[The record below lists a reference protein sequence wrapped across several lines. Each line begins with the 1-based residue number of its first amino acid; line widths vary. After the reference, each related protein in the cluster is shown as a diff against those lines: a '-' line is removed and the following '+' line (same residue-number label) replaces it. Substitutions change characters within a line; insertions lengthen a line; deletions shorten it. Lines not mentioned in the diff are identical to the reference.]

1 MLRTSPRSALASV
14 LLVGLLAPAPPGAA
28 QAAPAAPP
36 AVPKVEFEHY
46 TLPNGL
52 DVILHVDRKLP
63 IVHVNQWF
71 HVGSKNERRGRTGF
85 AHLFEHMMF
94 QGSKNAPGEY
104 FAYADRAG
112 SNLSEGG
119 VNGTTSNDRTNYFI
133 TAPAGK
139 LEYLLWLESDR
150 LATLLDA
157 IDETKFRN
165 QVDVVRNERRQG
177 LENTPYGRW
186 HKLLLENLYP
196 AEHPYSWTVIGAHED
211 LAAASLDDVKEF
223 FRTYYSPN
231 NLSLVI
237 AGDFDPAE
245 ARRLVEKYFGSIPP
259 GPALDRPE
267 RARAHLQSEKVVD
280 AFDRV
285 PQERVYMAWP
295 IVESFHPDESSLDL
309 AALVLSDGLSS
320 RLQKLLVYDR
330 QLASDVSAFAWTMEL
345 AGQFVVIATARPGAS
360 LQEIESLV
368 TAEIA
373 RLAKE
378 GPTAEELQ
386 RAKTK
391 QRYNF
396 VTGLERVGGF
406 GGKSDLLNF
415 YNTFFGEPDMFAADV
430 ARYEGVSAASMK
442 GAVARWL
449 DTDERLLIRF
459 HPETSERSAAAEVDR
474 ATVPAIGDDRPFQA
488 PEVQTAKLANGMEI
502 LVVER
507 RELPKAAVTLVTR
520 AGATADAP
528 GKDGTAHLAMQ
539 VIDRGTAKLDALEL
553 EEELGDLGTSLQTFA
568 GREYSTLTL
577 DLLASSLPRAM
588 EVLAEVALRPQFPEA
603 EVARERQLQ
612 LDALAQ
618 ENRNANGLA
627 SRIRPM
633 LVFGPD
639 HPYGRPA
646 RGLPSTMAAITRD
659 DLVRYHSE
667 WWKPGS
673 SALVFVGD
681 VTLEQARKLAEQ
693 QFGSW
698 SGGAAA
704 AVPVPE
710 AKPAASGRIYLVD
723 RPDAAQTVVVQ
734 SLRGVDRKHADY
746 YALMLADA
754 VWGGGGFGNRLN
766 LNLREDKGYAYG
778 ASSFQLPYNHGAL
791 WAAQA
796 GVQTDKTKE
805 SVVEFLKELEGLH
818 GERPVSEQELA
829 DAKLNRIRGYSQQ
842 FETSSRIAFELATLW
857 QLGLPPSELERDPR
871 ETEATTLEAV
881 NAAARKYALP
891 DQSVL
896 LLVGDRAKI
905 EAGLRELD
913 AGEIVVLDVEGKPAG

>member
-1 MLRTSPRSALASV
+1 V
-14 LLVGLLAPAPPGAA
+14 
-28 QAAPAAPP
+28 

-46 TLPNGL
+46 ELPNGL

-94 QGSKNAPGEY
+94 QGSKHASEEY
-104 FAYADRAG
+104 FVYAERAG
-112 SNLSEGG
+112 ANLQEGG

-157 IDETKFRN
+157 VDEAKFRN

-196 AEHPYSWTVIGAHED
+196 AEHPYSWTVIGSHED
-211 LAAASLDDVKEF
+211 LAASSLEDVKDF

-245 ARRLVEKYFGSIPP
+245 ARRLVEKYFGPIPP

-267 RARAHLQSEKVVD
+267 RARAHLASEKVVD

-285 PQERVYMAWP
+285 PQERVYMVWP
-295 IVESFHPDESSLDL
+295 IPEAFHPDEAPLDL
-309 AALVLSDGLSS
+309 AALVLADGLSS
-320 RLQKLLVYDR
+320 RLQKVLVYDR
-330 QLASDVSAFAWTMEL
+330 QLASNVQAFAWTMEL
-345 AGQFVVIATARPGAS
+345 GGQFLVIATARPGVK
-360 LQEIESLV
+360 LEQVEEVV
-368 TAEIA
+368 TAEVA

-386 RAKTK
+386 RAKVK
-391 QRYNF
+391 QQHNF
-396 VTGLERVGGF
+396 VSGLERVGGF

-415 YNTFFGEPDMFAADV
+415 YNTFFGNPGMFAADV
-430 ARYEGVSAASMK
+430 ERYQ
-442 GAVARWL
+442 AVTAPAVRSVVGRWL
-449 DTDERLLIRF
+449 DTGERLLIRF
-459 HPETSERSAAAEVDR
+459 HPETSQRAEVEPVDR
-474 ATVPAIGDDRPFQA
+474 AAEPALGEDRPFRA
-488 PEVQTAKLANGMEI
+488 PEVQTTTLANGMQL

-507 RELPKAAVTLVTR
+507 HELPKVAVTLVTR
-520 AGATADAP
+520 AGAAADPA
-528 GKDGTAHLAMQ
+528 GREGTAHLAMQ
-539 VIDRGTAKLDALEL
+539 VIDRGTAERDALRL
-553 EEELGDLGTSLQTFA
+553 EEELGNLGASLQTFA
-568 GREYSTLTL
+568 GREHSTLSL
-577 DLLASSLPRAM
+577 DLLSATLPQAM
-588 EVLAEVALRPQFPEA
+588 EVLADITLRPQFPEA

-612 LDALAQ
+612 LDALGQ
-618 ENRNANGLA
+618 ESRNANGLA
-627 SRIRPM
+627 ARIRPM
-633 LVFGPD
+633 LSFGPD

-646 RGLPSTMAAITRD
+646 RGLPGTMSAISRD
-659 DLVRYHSE
+659 DLVRYHAD
-667 WWKPGS
+667 WWRPGS

-681 VTLEQARKLAEQ
+681 VTLDQARRLAEQ
-693 QFGSW
+693 HFGGW
-698 SGGAAA
+698 SGGAAPA
-704 AVPVPE
+704 VAVPEPR
-710 AKPAASGRIYLVD
+710 PAQAGRIYLVD
-723 RPDAAQTVVVQ
+723 RPDAAQTVVSQ
-734 SLRGVDRKHADY
+734 SLLGVDRKHEDY
-746 YALMLADA
+746 YALLLADA

-778 ASSFQLPYNHGAL
+778 AFSFQQPFSRGAL
-791 WAAQA
+791 WTAQA

-805 SVVEFLKELEGLH
+805 SVVEFLRELEGLH
-818 GERPVSEQELA
+818 GERPVTDEELA
-829 DAKLNRIRGYSQQ
+829 VAKLKRIRGYSQQ
-842 FETSSRIAFELATLW
+842 FETPSRIAGELAELW
-857 QLGLPPSELERDPR
+857 QLGLPMSDLQRDP
-871 ETEATTLEAV
+871 EATAAATLAEV
-881 NAAARKYALP
+881 HAAARQYALP
-891 DQSVL
+891 DRSIL

-905 EAGLRELD
+905 EPGLRELG
-913 AGEIVVLDVEGKPAG
+913 AGEIVVLDAEGKPAG